1 MNLKEKSQLIAEF
14 RILKS
19 LVHPNIVRCYHHEHI
34 PQDSSVYLYMEYC
47 GGGDLAGIIRNC
59 KATGTYVPESMVWS
73 VFTQLVLALYRC
85 HYNAD
90 PPPPGDLF
98 TANVNGTSI
107 TVDTPPPQPT
117 TVILHRDLKPDNVF
131 LDQDNAVK
139 LGDFGLAKIL
149 DQEHFLANTYVGT
162 PYYMSPEVMMDKPF
176 TPQSDIWSLGCVMY
190 ELCARHPPFQAKTHL
205 QLSQK
210 IQDGVFPPLP
220 PVYSAVLS
228 KTIAA
233 CINVNQAQRPTT
245 ATLLRLD
252 VMKLCRRERELMDA
266 QRQVEA
272 LREQIFKER
281 EVMLK
286 QMQLEQMQMYQ
297 QVQDE
302 MDAEVARRVK
312 QIMEQQH
319 NQTKLDSPITSKQQ
333 QQQQQNYQSGPSSPQ
348 FSIMSTDV
356 PMPSYNIP
364 PSRNVKGPRVNTSP
378 SPRYNP
384 TMENLTSTMNNM
396 NFPFQDNN
404 NSNSHYN
411 SNASRT
417 HQNSNNN
424 SSSSMYQNN
433 NYSSSSSSTMTN
445 ASNHHNNHHHA
456 NSPNISSSGSSG
468 LSHSSSSFSSSVS
481 SYETELNRFG
491 FSGTSANNINNIN
504 NIINNNIEISSGSL
518 MAGTSSTTTLPRE
531 RQPSHYQGMYEAKK
545 SIISTPMG
553 KVMAV
558 KGHHGSSN
566 SVGSRR
572 LWEEDLSGQFTKRRV

>member
-34 PQDSSVYLYMEYC
+34 PEDSSVYLYMEYC

-90 PPPPGDLF
+90 PPPPGELF
-98 TANVNGTSI
+98 TANVNGSSI
-107 TVDTPPPQPT
+107 NVDSPPPQPT
-117 TVILHRDLKPDNVF
+117 SVILHRDLKPDNVF
-131 LDQDNAVK
+131 LDQDNTVK

-149 DQEHFLANTYVGT
+149 DQEQFLANTYVGT

-220 PVYSAVLS
+220 PVYSAVLG

-233 CINVNQAQRPTT
+233 CINVSQAQRPTT

-302 MDAEVARRVK
+302 MDTEVARRVK
-312 QIMEQQH
+312 QILEQQ
-319 NQTKLDSPITSKQQ
+319 QSQIKLVSPIISKQQQQQ
-333 QQQQQNYQSGPSSPQ
+333 QQQQQNYQPGPSSPQ
-348 FSIMSTDV
+348 FSTMSSDV
-356 PMPSYNIP
+356 LMSSYSMPPN
-364 PSRNVKGPRVNTSP
+364 RNVKGPRINTSP
-378 SPRYNP
+378 SPRFNP
-384 TMENLTSTMNNM
+384 TMENLTSTMNSM
-396 NFPFQDNN
+396 NFSFQDSNSHYNGNSNGTYPNN
-404 NSNSHYN
+404 NSNS
-411 SNASRT
+411 
-417 HQNSNNN
+417 
-424 SSSSMYQNN
+424 MYQTN
-433 NYSSSSSSTMTN
+433 NYSSSSSNTMTN
-445 ASNHHNNHHHA
+445 GSNNLHSHHRA

-468 LSHSSSSFSSSVS
+468 LSHSASSFSSSDS
-481 SYETELNRFG
+481 SYEMELNRFG
-491 FSGTSANNINNIN
+491 SSSTNNNNNSSIS
-504 NIINNNIEISSGSL
+504 NNIEISSGSL
-518 MAGTSSTTTLPRE
+518 MAGSSTTTTTLPRE
-531 RQPSHYQGMYEAKK
+531 RQLPHYQGMYEAKK
-545 SIISTPMG
+545 SIVSTPMG

-566 SVGSRR
+566 SVGNRR
-572 LWEEDLSGQFTKRRV
+572 LWEEDLPGPFTKRRV